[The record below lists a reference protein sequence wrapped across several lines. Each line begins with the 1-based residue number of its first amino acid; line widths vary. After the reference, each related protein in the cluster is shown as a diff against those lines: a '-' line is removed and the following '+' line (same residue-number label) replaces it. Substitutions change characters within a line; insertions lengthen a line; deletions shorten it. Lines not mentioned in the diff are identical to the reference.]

1 VNEYI
6 QKYFDSTKSDSYIN
20 DERQRYGLM
29 YYKDDGQLYFGDGLE
44 INGTVKVFITILNFQ
59 HMMVIF

>member
-1 VNEYI
+1 MNEYI